1 MADRTPYSKTELP
14 DSILAQGFTEDETLD
29 SVYDRVYND
38 VMVALPLFTSS
49 WEESRR
55 NSAYVQGRQWSE
67 EDIRAFGKQNR
78 IPYVFDQISP
88 KVNAILGVHA
98 SRRVEASVLPSEP
111 SDEKTA
117 FVATRLARWCEQV
130 NRMDEIEREVFH
142 DMIVKKAGVTVT
154 RWELSDTLSGRPV
167 VERVPIYQML
177 WDPNSADSSLSDAK
191 WMARIIPMLRQD
203 AIERWPEY
211 TEEIMSSGT
220 NEISTVVDR
229 DSVMTP
235 RQRAASYSSQ
245 RYWEQ
250 DVRGEVMVVEHYE
263 KIKHYVY
270 VVVDPI
276 AGELH
281 EYDSESTA
289 KSHLDGLYSQ
299 YLDSD
304 VTLIDEEGNDLIDIV
319 TLTKDIVVQSLIIGD
334 QCVMREVTDLPDYP
348 YQVAFCYHDD
358 GEYWSFVDQL
368 IDPQMFQNRMI
379 SELDNQ
385 IGRGNKNLM
394 TVIAA
399 KLSKGWSIEHVNAEK
414 SKTSGT
420 IPVHSHDAINIVPNT
435 SVQPGLVESISMAI
449 NHMTDIVGGRNA
461 LGLQENAAESGA
473 AVRARQ
479 EAAGM
484 ARMPVFAHVNSWRRK
499 VTEMCLWYMRKYLAP
514 DQQMRI
520 LGADG
525 SPEWLLV
532 SSETLDSL
540 ANARMDVVITEAVDT
555 VTAKERQFVQLKEL
569 FQTIGP
575 ALPPDVIIKTMLEYS
590 SIESKTKDD
599 ILGMMPA
606 IQEYYKQQSEEAKMA
621 KLQQSAE
628 DSVLRAEMKKQI
640 ETQRA
645 VSAMQPTANPTL
657 GGIQSTP

>member
-1 MADRTPYSKTELP
+1 
-14 DSILAQGFTEDETLD
+14 
-29 SVYDRVYND
+29 
-38 VMVALPLFTSS
+38 
-49 WEESRR
+49 
-55 NSAYVQGRQWSE
+55 
-67 EDIRAFGKQNR
+67 
-78 IPYVFDQISP
+78 
-88 KVNAILGVHA
+88 
-98 SRRVEASVLPSEP
+98 
-111 SDEKTA
+111 
-117 FVATRLARWCEQV
+117 
-130 NRMDEIEREVFH
+130 
-142 DMIVKKAGVTVT
+142 
-154 RWELSDTLSGRPV
+154 
-167 VERVPIYQML
+167 
-177 WDPNSADSSLSDAK
+177 
-191 WMARIIPMLRQD
+191 
-203 AIERWPEY
+203 
-211 TEEIMSSGT
+211 
-220 NEISTVVDR
+220 
-229 DSVMTP
+229 
-235 RQRAASYSSQ
+235 
-245 RYWEQ
+245 
-250 DVRGEVMVVEHYE
+250 
-263 KIKHYVY
+263 
-270 VVVDPI
+270 
-276 AGELH
+276 
-281 EYDSESTA
+281 
-289 KSHLDGLYSQ
+289 
-299 YLDSD
+299 
-304 VTLIDEEGNDLIDIV
+304 
-319 TLTKDIVVQSLIIGD
+319 
-334 QCVMREVTDLPDYP
+334 
-348 YQVAFCYHDD
+348 
-358 GEYWSFVDQL
+358 
-368 IDPQMFQNRMI
+368 
-379 SELDNQ
+379 
-385 IGRGNKNLM
+385 
-394 TVIAA
+394 
-399 KLSKGWSIEHVNAEK
+399 
-414 SKTSGT
+414 
-420 IPVHSHDAINIVPNT
+420 
-435 SVQPGLVESISMAI
+435 MAI

-525 SPEWLLV
+525 NPEWLLV

-590 SIESKTKDD
+590 SIEAKTKDE